1 MKKLNFGTKLLLVLV
16 SITAVSLSL
25 MIYIISSNTFESLK
39 NQSQEYVNEMAKS
52 NALEIRNTLDKAVVI
67 SNTIANR
74 YESAIEHNEKLS
86 KEGTIKYLKEVL
98 NQNKFLLGVW
108 FTFED
113 GTLVYTKNDGSDKT
127 NYYTKDGV
135 FQPYVVRNSDG
146 SFTIEA
152 SNDFSLESEWIN
164 KPYKNKEVSIT
175 EPYNYEIDGKNV
187 LLTTVSSP
195 VYYKGKFVGAVGV
208 DFSLDFFNKKIN
220 EIKLFEN
227 GYGAL
232 FDNYGKFIA
241 HPKTENIGKYI
252 KDVTKNETILNAIEK
267 SKNGEKN
274 SYFAKNLKTGTDS
287 YNYVYPIQ
295 FGDTKNYWTFIA
307 TAPEDEYLSEASF
320 VKNFSIIAGIVVLSI
335 IIIVILISMRILNKN
350 LTIIKDGLLGFFSFL
365 NKEEKKA
372 HLIELDSQD
381 EFGQMAKVIN
391 ENIKKTESLI
401 LQDNVLIDDVK
412 RVVDEVKAGYLD
424 KRIEKSTQNESLEEL
439 KNNFNG
445 MLEITKQNICI
456 DINKVVSVLDSFG
469 KLDFRP
475 KIENDNGKVAVGINN
490 LATIIN
496 KMLVENKT
504 NGLTLDKSSNVLLA
518 NVDKLNLSS
527 NEAAASLEETAAA
540 LEEVTSNVRN
550 NTQNIAQMAK
560 LSREVTASASQGE
573 KLANETTVAMDEI
586 NNQVNLINE
595 AIGVIDNIAF
605 QTNILSLN
613 AAVEAATAGEAGKG
627 FAVVAGEVRN
637 LASRSAEAAKEIKAI
652 VENATSKANQ
662 GKSIATN
669 MIEGYKELN
678 QNISQTISLISD
690 IQNASKEQ
698 LLGIEQINDA
708 VTQLDRQTQQN
719 AMIASQTHDV
729 ALITDEISKLIVS
742 DADSKEFVGKHDV
755 KAKNINVGTTKQ
767 IHEVEKKTVTP
778 TKKDTKVVSSKSNDN
793 EWESF

>member
-1 MKKLNFGTKLLLVLV
+1 
-16 SITAVSLSL
+16 
-25 MIYIISSNTFESLK
+25 
-39 NQSQEYVNEMAKS
+39 
-52 NALEIRNTLDKAVVI
+52 
-67 SNTIANR
+67 
-74 YESAIEHNEKLS
+74 
-86 KEGTIKYLKEVL
+86 
-98 NQNKFLLGVW
+98 
-108 FTFED
+108 
-113 GTLVYTKNDGSDKT
+113 
-127 NYYTKDGV
+127 
-135 FQPYVVRNSDG
+135 
-146 SFTIEA
+146 
-152 SNDFSLESEWIN
+152 
-164 KPYKNKEVSIT
+164 
-175 EPYNYEIDGKNV
+175 
-187 LLTTVSSP
+187 
-195 VYYKGKFVGAVGV
+195 
-208 DFSLDFFNKKIN
+208 
-220 EIKLFEN
+220 
-227 GYGAL
+227 
-232 FDNYGKFIA
+232 
-241 HPKTENIGKYI
+241 
-252 KDVTKNETILNAIEK
+252 
-267 SKNGEKN
+267 
-274 SYFAKNLKTGTDS
+274 
-287 YNYVYPIQ
+287 
-295 FGDTKNYWTFIA
+295 
-307 TAPEDEYLSEASF
+307 
-320 VKNFSIIAGIVVLSI
+320 
-335 IIIVILISMRILNKN
+335 
-350 LTIIKDGLLGFFSFL
+350 
-365 NKEEKKA
+365 A

-401 LQDNVLIDDVK
+401 LQDNILIDDVK

-456 DINKVVSVLDSFG
+456 DINKVVAVLDSFG

-496 KMLVENKT
+496 EMLVENKT
-504 NGLTLDKSSNVLLA
+504 NGLTLDKSSNVLLS

-560 LSREVTASASQGE
+560 LSTEVTASASQGE

-652 VENATSKANQ
+652 VENATTKANQ

-729 ALITDEISKLIVS
+729 ALITDEISKLIVN
-742 DADSKEFVGKHDV
+742 DADAKEFVGKHDV
-755 KAKNINVGTTKQ
+755 KAKNVNVGTNNKQ
-767 IHEVEKKTVTP
+767 IHEVEK
-778 TKKDTKVVSSKSNDN
+778 
-793 EWESF
+793 

>member
-1 MKKLNFGTKLLLVLV
+1 
-16 SITAVSLSL
+16 
-25 MIYIISSNTFESLK
+25 
-39 NQSQEYVNEMAKS
+39 
-52 NALEIRNTLDKAVVI
+52 
-67 SNTIANR
+67 
-74 YESAIEHNEKLS
+74 
-86 KEGTIKYLKEVL
+86 
-98 NQNKFLLGVW
+98 
-108 FTFED
+108 
-113 GTLVYTKNDGSDKT
+113 
-127 NYYTKDGV
+127 
-135 FQPYVVRNSDG
+135 
-146 SFTIEA
+146 
-152 SNDFSLESEWIN
+152 
-164 KPYKNKEVSIT
+164 
-175 EPYNYEIDGKNV
+175 
-187 LLTTVSSP
+187 
-195 VYYKGKFVGAVGV
+195 
-208 DFSLDFFNKKIN
+208 
-220 EIKLFEN
+220 
-227 GYGAL
+227 
-232 FDNYGKFIA
+232 
-241 HPKTENIGKYI
+241 
-252 KDVTKNETILNAIEK
+252 
-267 SKNGEKN
+267 
-274 SYFAKNLKTGTDS
+274 
-287 YNYVYPIQ
+287 
-295 FGDTKNYWTFIA
+295 
-307 TAPEDEYLSEASF
+307 
-320 VKNFSIIAGIVVLSI
+320 
-335 IIIVILISMRILNKN
+335 MRILNKN
-350 LTIIKDGLLGFFSFL
+350 LTTIKDGLLGFFSFL

-469 KLDFRP
+469 KLDFRA

-496 KMLVENKT
+496 EMLVENKT
-504 NGLTLDKSSNVLLA
+504 NGLTLDKSSNVLLS

-560 LSREVTASASQGE
+560 LSSEVTASANQGE

-627 FAVVAGEVRN
+627 FAVVAQEVRN
-637 LASRSAEAAKEIKAI
+637 LASRSAEAAQDIKTI
-652 VENATSKANQ
+652 VENATIKANQ

-669 MIEGYKELN
+669 MIGGYKELN
-678 QNISQTISLISD
+678 HSISQTINLIND

-698 LLGIEQINDA
+698 LSGIEQINDA

-719 AMIASQTHDV
+719 ASIATQTQDI
-729 ALITDEISKLIVS
+729 AIVS
-742 DADSKEFVGKHDV
+742 DEIAKLVVSDVDAKEFVGKDKV
-755 KAKNINVGTTKQ
+755 KGKDINKNKELNNNQKEKSLDSPFIN
-767 IHEVEKKTVTP
+767 KK
-778 TKKDTKVVSSKSNDN
+778 SSKRSEQSD
-793 EWESF
+793 EWENF